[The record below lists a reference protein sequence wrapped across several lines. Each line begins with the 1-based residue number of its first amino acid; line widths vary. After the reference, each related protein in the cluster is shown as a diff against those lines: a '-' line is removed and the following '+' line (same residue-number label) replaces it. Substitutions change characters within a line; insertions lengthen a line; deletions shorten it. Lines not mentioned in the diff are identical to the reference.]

1 MRRRENKEEAERR
14 EGGQRDEGR
23 RGWEEKRGKEED
35 WSGRRS
41 AIGEHRKWWKKRGTG
56 AHRVGR
62 EGGGGGREDEEEEP
76 LLQSSAELRNS
87 PRLGIGLWMCETPRP
102 RPS

>member
-1 MRRRENKEEAERR
+1 MREGEDGRKREGRRRESE
-14 EGGQRDEGR
+14 
-23 RGWEEKRGKEED
+23 
-35 WSGRRS
+35 
-41 AIGEHRKWWKKRGTG
+41 IGEHRKRWKKRGTG

-76 LLQSSAELRNS
+76 LLQSSAELRNP